1 MDNEKPINK
10 RLIIIS
16 FIVLAFLTGSAAA
29 SEPQY
34 FSDQASLIIGFLVVL
49 VGPLVA
55 IWFKALWNEII
66 PRVTSWRKITYIEAL
81 GLMTLLLLVV
91 E

>member
-1 MDNEKPINK
+1 M
-10 RLIIIS
+10 
-16 FIVLAFLTGSAAA
+16 A

-34 FSDQASLIIGFLVVL
+34 FSNQASLIIGIFVVL

>member
-1 MDNEKPINK
+1 MDNEHPINK

-16 FIVLAFLTGSAAA
+16 FIVLAFISGTAMA

-34 FSDQASLIIGFLVVL
+34 FSDQAALIFGVLVVFI
-49 VGPLVA
+49 GPVVA

-81 GLMTLLLLVV
+81 GLMTLLLLVID
-91 E
+91 

>member
-1 MDNEKPINK
+1 MENENPINK

-16 FIVLAFLTGSAAA
+16 FIILAFLSGSAAS

-34 FSDQASLIIGFLVVL
+34 FSNQASLLIGVIVVL

-66 PRVTSWRKITYIEAL
+66 PRVTSWRKISYIEAL
-81 GLMTLLLLVV
+81 GLMTLLLLVI